1 MNWFT
6 DFTAL
11 EWAYFIIACIGTVLL
26 LVQVILMIV
35 GAGDGGP
42 DFDTD
47 TDADGA
53 LDSHTDTGLSLFS
66 VKGLTAFF
74 AIGGWTGLVML
85 TSRVSAAISIPVS
98 VVAGIAAYFIV
109 WFAVR
114 MMLKLQ
120 EDGTADYGSA
130 VGKQA
135 TVYVS
140 VPPARSGRG
149 KVTLV
154 LQGRYT
160 EADAVTD
167 DAERIPVDASVE
179 IVGSAAIS
187 LSSEGRNRRKPPKK
201 KNKDRRFSDK
211 SERRGEKMSL
221 VPARCPQCG
230 GILEVDETQ
239 EAALCRYCGT
249 PFITEKA
256 IHQYITNV
264 NTTVN
269 QTTNINADTVHIH
282 QDEINRFFVIEGGTL
297 IRYNGK
303 LRKIVIPEGVTAI
316 GDNVFAETDF
326 DEIVLPASVVE
337 IGKAAFVR
345 STADSAKKSTERSL
359 CRKAPD

>member
-85 TSRVSAAISIPVS
+85 PSRVSAAISIPVS

-130 VGKQA
+130 VGKGA

-167 DAERIPVDASVE
+167 DAERIPVDASVT
-179 IVGSAAIS
+179 VVA
-187 LSSEGRNRRKPPKK
+187 
-201 KNKDRRFSDK
+201 
-211 SERRGEKMSL
+211 
-221 VPARCPQCG
+221 
-230 GILEVDETQ
+230 TQ
-239 EAALCRYCGT
+239 GD
-249 PFITEKA
+249 
-256 IHQYITNV
+256 V
-264 NTTVN
+264 
-269 QTTNINADTVHIH
+269 
-282 QDEINRFFVIEGGTL
+282 FV
-297 IRYNGK
+297 
-303 LRKIVIPEGVTAI
+303 V
-316 GDNVFAETDF
+316 
-326 DEIVLPASVVE
+326 
-337 IGKAAFVR
+337 
-345 STADSAKKSTERSL
+345 SAKKGGEEG
-359 CRKAPD
+359 KNA

>member
-1 MNWFT
+1 MTWFK
-6 DFTAL
+6 DFGGL
-11 EWAYFIIACIGTVLL
+11 EWTYFVIACIGTLFL
-26 LVQVILMIV
+26 FVQIVMMII
-35 GAGDGGP
+35 GAESGDA
-42 DFDTD
+42 DLDTD
-47 TDADGA
+47 TDGDGA

-130 VGKQA
+130 VGKGA

-167 DAERIPVDASVE
+167 DAERIPVDASVT
-179 IVGSAAIS
+179 VVA
-187 LSSEGRNRRKPPKK
+187 
-201 KNKDRRFSDK
+201 
-211 SERRGEKMSL
+211 
-221 VPARCPQCG
+221 
-230 GILEVDETQ
+230 TQ
-239 EAALCRYCGT
+239 GD
-249 PFITEKA
+249 
-256 IHQYITNV
+256 V
-264 NTTVN
+264 
-269 QTTNINADTVHIH
+269 
-282 QDEINRFFVIEGGTL
+282 FV
-297 IRYNGK
+297 
-303 LRKIVIPEGVTAI
+303 V
-316 GDNVFAETDF
+316 
-326 DEIVLPASVVE
+326 
-337 IGKAAFVR
+337 
-345 STADSAKKSTERSL
+345 SAKNGGEEGKN
-359 CRKAPD
+359 A